1 MGEPVAGSQRS
12 LSSLHPNRLTEQ
24 TEIFSKYVKECA
36 DSYRETFFARVGKM
50 TARVGK
56 NQKIQKSICHFDVVQ
71 STKLKFLWVK

>member
-56 NQKIQKSICHFDVVQ
+56 NQKTQKSMPF
-71 STKLKFLWVK
+71 

>member
-24 TEIFSKYVKECA
+24 TEIFSKYVEECV
-36 DSYRETFFARVGKM
+36 DLYRDTFFARVGKM

-56 NQKIQKSICHFDVVQ
+56 NQKIQKSMPF
-71 STKLKFLWVK
+71 

>member
-24 TEIFSKYVKECA
+24 TEIFSKYVEECA
-36 DSYRETFFARVGKM
+36 DSYRDTFFARVGKM

-56 NQKIQKSICHFDVVQ
+56 NQKIQKSMPF
-71 STKLKFLWVK
+71 